1 MEMWN
6 GELFLKF
13 YIWPGEGEE
22 DADEEEEDG
31 GAPILQDQEDRGL
44 TPGTLLTTNM
54 AIHSTST
61 VTNPT
66 PLLPTPVAAQTMLA
80 ALPSATTLAPATS
93 SQTKS
98 RDRNLSEA
106 SQEASSRSVFV
117 FFNIYPKQK
126 VSVLYTRV
134 LFLRSF

>member
-80 ALPSATTLAPATS
+80 ALPSATILTPARPSPGIETF
-93 SQTKS
+93 QRPARKPPG
-98 RDRNLSEA
+98 LS
-106 SQEASSRSVFV
+106 
-117 FFNIYPKQK
+117 FFIFSNIYPCLKK
-126 VSVLYTRV
+126 LPNHCIC
-134 LFLRSF
+134 